1 MPDAF
6 QILADP
12 TRRRLIEALRGG
24 ERSVGEL
31 VGVVDIGQPG
41 VSRQLGILQDAQFV
55 EVRPEGRRRLYALRP
70 EPFREIDEWMMGYRG
85 MWEARLDR
93 FAAELDRRG
102 GNPPKHHEEGKRR
115 EQTSGRRPRAPKEK
129 RRKGG
134 APRAFRGGPG
144 EPAPLSLRRFPNS

>member
-12 TRRRLIEALRGG
+12 TRRRLIEELRAG

-31 VGVVDIGQPG
+31 VDVVNIGQPG
-41 VSRQLGILQDAQFV
+41 VSRQLAILQDARFV
-55 EVRPEGRRRLYALRP
+55 VVRPQGRRRLYALRP
-70 EPFREIDEWMMGYRG
+70 EPFRELDEWMMGYRA

-102 GNPPKHHEEGKRR
+102 RTRAKNKEESK
-115 EQTSGRRPRAPKEK
+115 
-129 RRKGG
+129 
-134 APRAFRGGPG
+134 
-144 EPAPLSLRRFPNS
+144 

>member
-1 MPDAF
+1 MPDVF

-41 VSRQLGILQDAQFV
+41 VSRQLAILQDAQFV
-55 EVRPEGRRRLYALRP
+55 VARPEGRRRLYALRP
-70 EPFREIDEWMMGYRG
+70 EPFRELDDWIMGYRA

-93 FAAELDRRG
+93 FAVELARRG
-102 GNPPKHHEEGKRR
+102 ESRRQNKQKR
-115 EQTSGRRPRAPKEK
+115 
-129 RRKGG
+129 
-134 APRAFRGGPG
+134 
-144 EPAPLSLRRFPNS
+144 LRR